1 MLYQVIVEVDDSPV
15 VTTSGDDDRPVDR
28 VQGDASPGA
37 RQGLCG
43 DVLRGPG
50 RMSVPVDVQE
60 GSSVLRALTN
70 RAGRSDAV
78 LDRGVHTGLGQV
90 EFPDDGDGGDA
101 QEAQGSSCL
110 GGG

>member
-1 MLYQVIVEVDDSPV
+1 MPHQALASAHA
-15 VTTSGDDDRPVDR
+15 VTFCVSLVACPPPVD
-28 VQGDASPGA
+28 A
-37 RQGLCG
+37 
-43 DVLRGPG
+43 
-50 RMSVPVDVQE
+50 QE

-78 LDRGVHTGLGQV
+78 LDRGVHTCLGQV

>member
-1 MLYQVIVEVDDSPV
+1 MTGPWTGYTAMPHQALASAHA
-15 VTTSGDDDRPVDR
+15 VTFCVSLVACPPPVD
-28 VQGDASPGA
+28 A
-37 RQGLCG
+37 
-43 DVLRGPG
+43 
-50 RMSVPVDVQE
+50 QE